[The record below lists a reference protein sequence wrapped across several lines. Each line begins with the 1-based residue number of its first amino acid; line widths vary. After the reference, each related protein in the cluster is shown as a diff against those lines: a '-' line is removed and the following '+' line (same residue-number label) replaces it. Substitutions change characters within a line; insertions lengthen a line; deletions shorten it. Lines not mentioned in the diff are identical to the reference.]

1 MSHELRS
8 PLNAIL
14 GFAQLMDMRLSA
26 ATPAQK
32 SAIDQIINGGW
43 YLLDW

>member
-14 GFAQLMDMRLSA
+14 GFAQLMESDSPPPTASQKASIEQILM
-26 ATPAQK
+26 PAGICW
-32 SAIDQIINGGW
+32 S
-43 YLLDW
+43 

>member
-14 GFAQLMDMRLSA
+14 GFAQLMDTAS
-26 ATPAQK
+26 PPPSDVQK
-32 SAIDQIINGGW
+32 ESITQILQAG
-43 YLLDW
+43 